1 MKTHAT
7 HEAAEVAAARPGR
20 PAPLERAASATLL
33 SAIAIYRR
41 VVSPWLP
48 ARCRFHP
55 SCSAYAA
62 EAVALHGSVR
72 GTGLALARI
81 GRCHPW
87 HAGGVDPVPP
97 AGDRCLHEPPGR
109 R

>member
-1 MKTHAT
+1 MKRIHTRLSH
-7 HEAAEVAAARPGR
+7 VAGTALVRSI
-20 PAPLERAASATLL
+20 RA
-33 SAIAIYRR
+33 YRL

-48 ARCRFHP
+48 GRCRFEP

-62 EAVALHGSVR
+62 EAIAVHGPLT

-87 HAGGVDPVPP
+87 HAGGHDPVPP
-97 AGDRCLHEPPGR
+97 TGDRPIAGS
-109 R
+109 